1 MKRNAPNLGIGNDHG
16 QGIRKG
22 AGLGGSVGLTL
33 KIEKDLVHGRG
44 NVPGLETVKD
54 LNLETGEGLNLETE
68 EGRSLEISRGQNQR
82 ARLSRGG
89 PSLLALI
96 KEGIKKISPKWPAI
110 MMRKSEALRQRRFL
124 AYPRKGACLPRPR
137 TRTLPTIWI
146 FLILL
151 EIIIVSPMSMFSLD
165 FTSFALCAQV

>member
-1 MKRNAPNLGIGNDHG
+1 VKRNAPNLGIGNDHG

-96 KEGIKKISPKWPAI
+96 KRRDKEDIPKVARNYDEEERGFEAEKIPRI
-110 MMRKSEALRQRRFL
+110 SEERS
-124 AYPRKGACLPRPR
+124 
-137 TRTLPTIWI
+137 
-146 FLILL
+146 
-151 EIIIVSPMSMFSLD
+151 VSPEAENKDSPDNMDISNSP
-165 FTSFALCAQV
+165 